1 MQTILLLLELI
12 VLYWKFP
19 QVLNVQQRQHFPSL
33 GDAQSEQEG
42 EGQQSEELIHEL
54 SKCQLI

>member
-33 GDAQSEQEG
+33 GDAQSELEG
-42 EGQQSEELIHEL
+42 EGRESEEGIRKL
-54 SKCQLI
+54 SKCQ